1 MPELTSATPASP
13 HPPASEPDV
22 LVVNGRRFLKAPRK
36 RTGTPLDPVPGMD
49 GWYKPSGKGVQ
60 LLAPDGS
67 PMAYA
72 CANGGGFLVS
82 THLWQGKVRY
92 LHSLTERD
100 KKALRITGYLQGI
113 ETAQTILKHVHKGA

>member
-1 MPELTSATPASP
+1 MPALQATSPTPPTPAGTDP
-13 HPPASEPDV
+13 NV
-22 LVVNGRRFLKAPRK
+22 LAVNGLRFARAPRK
-36 RTGTPLDPVPGMD
+36 RTGTPLDPLPGMD
-49 GWYKPSGKGVQ
+49 GWYKPCGKGVQ
-60 LLAPDGS
+60 LLSPDGG
-67 PMAYA
+67 PFAYA

-113 ETAQTILKHVHKGA
+113 ETAQAILKHVHQGA